1 MSGPLTYICNRRLR
15 VFLAMM
21 SLGFYGG
28 GPTVVFSDQS
38 NAVTTNS
45 ASTAQVRTEPEGKPS
60 LRAIRVQK
68 GPEIDGRLDEALWKE
83 APAAGPLWQYD
94 PLPGV
99 EMSERTEFRIV
110 YDDQNIYIG
119 IWCFDSE
126 PDKINARV
134 MQRDN
139 RSIFSDDYLYMAFDT
154 FHDHRNGY
162 IFVTNPNGARYD
174 QIVSN
179 NIFLNSNWDG
189 VWRAAGSVD
198 KEGWKAE
205 LAIPFKSLSFDPRK
219 DVWGFNISRSI
230 SRKVERGRWTGARP
244 HLHTFHVSQAG
255 DILGLTGLKQGLGI
269 EISPYALARMSR
281 AEQDTD
287 MTGDFGTDAR
297 YRITPKLSATLSYNT
312 DFAETEVDQR
322 QLNFTRFPLFFPER
336 RAFFLEDSGVF
347 EYGGLPVTGRSTGLG
362 KPVIP
367 FFTRRIGRDNNGE
380 TVPLLIAAKMAG
392 RAGKYSMGFTDAV
405 LEDHNGLGV
414 QNVFAG
420 RVARDVWEQS
430 SVGVI
435 TTMGDPNSVNDNFL
449 VGPDFRYRTSEFLNG
464 KTFEANVFA
473 LSTNTDGPS
482 EDSGF
487 SYGTSLAYPND
498 LFRANAQFIEVSDA
512 FDPALGFVQR
522 KNVRGYYTYG
532 SWNPRPT
539 SVPWLRQY
547 HIAYRTEHYTDRF
560 NILETAEHR
569 ITPLWLEFNSGDEI
583 FVSYI
588 REFDGPDNDFTILR
602 DLTIPAGD
610 YWWNQ
615 YRIGIDF
622 ASRRKVSGELSAS
635 YGDFYFGDRWRVGAE
650 ATYYPWKRLGLSLDY
665 AYNHV
670 SFPLGVADAHIGAG
684 RALINFTTNLV
695 WAHLVQY
702 DSLSESVGY
711 NSRLI
716 WEYRPGSKLF
726 AVFNQNYLAE
736 NLTLTLRQTEVT
748 LKAGAI
754 FRF

>member
-1 MSGPLTYICNRRLR
+1 MINPSIQFANQCIRMYSAFLMAFVCLSGSANSLS
-15 VFLAMM
+15 VQSSEALANTKI
-21 SLGFYGG
+21 
-28 GPTVVFSDQS
+28 PDQL
-38 NAVTTNS
+38 
-45 ASTAQVRTEPEGKPS
+45 RTEPEGKPS
-60 LRAIRVQK
+60 LRAIRIET
-68 GPEIDGRLDEALWKE
+68 GPEIDGRLDETLWKD

-94 PLPGV
+94 PLPGI
-99 EMSERTEFRIV
+99 EMTERTEFRIV
-110 YDDQNIYIG
+110 YDDQNLYIG
-119 IWCFDSE
+119 VWCFDSE

-139 RSIFSDDYLYMAFDT
+139 SSIYSDDYLYMAIDT
-154 FHDHRNGY
+154 FHDQRNGY
-162 IFVTNPNGARYD
+162 IFVVNPNGARYD

-189 VWRAAGSVD
+189 VWRAAGSID
-198 KEGWKAE
+198 KQGWKAE
-205 LAIPFKSLSFDPRK
+205 IAIPFKSLSFNPET

-230 SRKVERGRWTGARP
+230 ARKVERGRWTGAKP

-269 EISPYALARMSR
+269 ELAPYALARMSR
-281 AEQDTD
+281 TEGTNI
-287 MTGDFGTDAR
+287 TGDFGTDAR
-297 YRITPKLSATLSYNT
+297 YRITPNLSATLSYNT

-347 EYGGLPVTGRSTGLG
+347 EYGGLPATGRSSGLG
-362 KPVIP
+362 RPVIP
-367 FFTRRIGRDNNGE
+367 FFTRRIGRDNNGD
-380 TVPLLIAAKMAG
+380 TVPLLIAGKMAG
-392 RAGKYSMGFTDAV
+392 RVGKYNMGITDAV
-405 LEDHNGLGV
+405 LEDHNGLGM

-420 RVARDVWEQS
+420 RVARDIWEQS
-430 SVGVI
+430 SVGI
-435 TTMGDPNSVNDNFL
+435 ISTMGDPNSENDNFL
-449 VGPDFRYRTSEFLNG
+449 IGPDFRYRTSNFLNG

-473 LSTNTDGPS
+473 LSSRTDGTTS
-482 EDSGF
+482 DSGF
-487 SYGTSLAYPND
+487 AYGTSLAYPND

-522 KNVRGYYTYG
+522 KDVRGYYTFA
-532 SWNPRPT
+532 SWNPRP
-539 SVPWLRQY
+539 SSPPWLRQY
-547 HIAYRTEHYTDRF
+547 HVAYTTEHYTDRA

-569 ITPLWLEFNSGDEI
+569 ITPLWLEFNSGDEL
-583 FVSYI
+583 FLSFT
-588 REFDGPDNDFTILR
+588 REFDGPDEDFTILE
-602 DLTIPAGD
+602 DLTIPAGE

-615 YRIGIDF
+615 YRLGIDF
-622 ASRRKVSGELSAS
+622 ASRRKVSGELNAS
-635 YGDFYFGDRWRVGAE
+635 YGDFYLGDRWRMGAE
-650 ATYYPWKRLGLSLDY
+650 ATYYPWKPLGLSLDY

-670 SFPLGVADAHIGAG
+670 SFPEGVADAHIGAG

-702 DSLSESVGY
+702 DSLSDSVGY

-736 NLTLTLRQTEVT
+736 NLTLTLRQTEIT
-748 LKAGAI
+748 LKVGAI